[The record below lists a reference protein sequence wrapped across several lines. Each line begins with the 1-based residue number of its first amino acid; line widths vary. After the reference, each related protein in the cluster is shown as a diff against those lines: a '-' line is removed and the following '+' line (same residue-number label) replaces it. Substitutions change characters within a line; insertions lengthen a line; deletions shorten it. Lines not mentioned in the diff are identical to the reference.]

1 MYIYMGL
8 AIIKYGPILQN
19 INLYINTIT
28 NLINIYISKP
38 MKLQYRLTQ
47 LHNKL
52 SHALFNMTN
61 LNLPQIL
68 EIG

>member
-1 MYIYMGL
+1 MGL
-8 AIIKYGPILQN
+8 TIIKYRPILQN

-38 MKLQYRLTQ
+38 MNLQYRLTQ

-52 SHALFNMTN
+52 SHTLFNMTN
-61 LNLPQIL
+61 LNLPEIL